1 MRRPWIK
8 IDTSTPDKPEI
19 CTIATSLRIQP
30 DAVVGKLIR
39 LWSWAELNRISA
51 NDLGVTC
58 EFIDKLVGQKRFGAA
73 MMEAGWLVETDG
85 RLSLPRFE
93 RHNGP
98 LAKSRVLTAK
108 RVKRHRDRNEEN
120 SAKIITKTP
129 PSNAKKTKSADK
141 GSDIEEDTNDF
152 KTATSPLVIKEL
164 SASPAAE
171 PHEEPVADAKEQAP
185 LTQSPPVPPKAME
198 QPPESI
204 VTEEQPATETT
215 PRKRKPKTD
224 DSANQPM
231 LF

>member
-39 LWSWAELNRISA
+39 LWSWAELNRVSA

-85 RLSLPRFE
+85 RLSLPHFE

-120 SAKIITKTP
+120 SAKIITKAP

-141 GSDIEEDTNDF
+141 GSDIDEDTNDF
-152 KTATSPLVIKEL
+152 KTATSPVIINEL
-164 SASPAAE
+164 SASTAA
-171 PHEEPVADAKEQAP
+171 EPVADTKEQAP
-185 LTQSPPVPPKAME
+185 LTQNPPAPPKAME
-198 QPPESI
+198 QQPESI
-204 VTEEQPATETT
+204 VTEEQPVTEST
-215 PRKRKPKTD
+215 PKKRKSKAD